1 MDKTSPSKKPG
12 IIDQQDQEIS
22 FTELET
28 QCVLQLMQNKTP
40 ANIGV
45 DLGLSENTVRFYLM
59 NAGQKL
65 RLSGKNR
72 P

>member
-1 MDKTSPSKKPG
+1 MDKTSANKKPG
-12 IIDQQDQEIS
+12 IMDQQDQEIS
-22 FTELET
+22 FTELES
-28 QCVLQLMQNKTP
+28 QCILQLTQNKTP

-45 DLGLSENTVRFYLM
+45 DLGLSQNTVRFYLM

-65 RLSGKNR
+65 RLMGKNK

>member
-12 IIDQQDQEIS
+12 IIDRQDQEIS

-28 QCVLQLMQNKTP
+28 QCVLQLMQNKT
-40 ANIGV
+40 AAHIGV